1 MCEIADFE
9 PKWPMPQTCAE
20 VSDLARSL
28 MVTKKRLSE
37 VVGVSP
43 STLSRQLL
51 SRQTKKRLQPLL
63 DIFNRAIW
71 MTKDEKRAAFW
82 MNYGFPQGMASAS
95 PLDWIARGGAGK
107 VRMAQEAQI
116 VGGFA

>member
-1 MCEIADFE
+1 
-9 PKWPMPQTCAE
+9 MPQTGAE

-28 MVTKKRLSE
+28 MVTKRRLSE

-43 STLSRQLL
+43 SSLSRRLL
-51 SRQTKKRLQPLL
+51 SLQTKQRLKPLL

-82 MNYGFPQGMASAS
+82 MNHEYPQGMASAS
-95 PLDWIARGGAGK
+95 PLNWIAKGK
-107 VRMAQEAQI
+107 AEKVKLAQKAKV